1 MAKKSVVVMVLFVGL
16 FGIWM
21 SGCTQ
26 EEHYGKQEV
35 QRLTSATYDVAY
47 TLALAFRLKEEGK
60 NPVPALISLLQD
72 ENAYVRQYAALT
84 LGRIRSVDA
93 TCPD

>member
-1 MAKKSVVVMVLFVGL
+1 MAKKSVVVSVLFVGL

-26 EEHYGKQEV
+26 EEYYGKQKV

-47 TLALAFRLKEEGK
+47 TLAQAFRLKEE
-60 NPVPALISLLQD
+60 PALIAALQD
-72 ENAYVRQYAALT
+72 PNAHVRQYAALT

-93 TCPD
+93 VPALIKAL